1 MIKMGKDDKE
11 EEHPLTIEDKNKLL
25 LIDNIIRMN
34 SDYTSEIL
42 EKADIPTLEALYE
55 SERLRENSKK
65 KTPEPTFIKAPIK
78 HTPATTKIDK
88 KENTDPDSDEFKFN
102 ALEVFKPQ
110 YIHPSRLKNSRWDEN
125 SEILTM
131 RVNANPK
138 HPEWQVS

>member
-1 MIKMGKDDKE
+1 MGKEDEDKE
-11 EEHPLTIEDKNKLL
+11 QPLTIEDKNKLL

-34 SDYTSEIL
+34 SDYKL
-42 EKADIPTLEALYE
+42 EDLGKANIPTLEALYE
-55 SERLRENSKK
+55 AEKLREQSLEKEAPK
-65 KTPEPTFIKAPIK
+65 ATFIKAPIK
-78 HTPATTKIDK
+78 HTPDTVKTDK
-88 KENTDPDSDEFKFN
+88 KENADTEDEEFRFN

-110 YIHPSRLKNSRWDEN
+110 YIHPSRLKNCRETEN